1 MAGASKGL
9 GPAINKRMK
18 EKLSFAPPALK
29 ARLVNID
36 PHQLEDFAC
45 SREVFSNLL
54 VWQLLRVPVTIQA
67 VGCEVDGTFAHDYHD
82 VLLPDGSVFEA
93 LSGYNLEL
101 IKQ

>member
-1 MAGASKGL
+1 MKNKIAST
-9 GPAINKRMK
+9 
-18 EKLSFAPPALK
+18 PPALK

-45 SREVFSNLL
+45 SRAVFADLL

-67 VGCEVDGTFAHDYHD
+67 VGCEVDGTFEHDYHD
-82 VLLPDGSVFEA
+82 VLLPDGSVFAA

-101 IKQ
+101 VKQ